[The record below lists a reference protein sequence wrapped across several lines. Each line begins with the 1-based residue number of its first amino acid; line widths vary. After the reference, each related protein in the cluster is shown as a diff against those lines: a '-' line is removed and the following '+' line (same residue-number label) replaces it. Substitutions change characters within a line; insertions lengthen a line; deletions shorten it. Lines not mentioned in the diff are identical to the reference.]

1 MMCTD
6 NFYWY
11 GVSAAAYLVTCWVF
25 AGVRW
30 FHTCRAPKE
39 RHSYIWPDRKMQ
51 VFFYLLGTCLLPY
64 VLNPGSES
72 AWMLWKS
79 YFPCTYYFYC
89 GALLFCFF
97 GSVKQWNRWKRVS
110 AIAGAITMVA
120 MVPLVLDAWIPGG
133 MLKGSCAKIW
143 GSVIVAVSILMM
155 GYAIM
160 AMVQIWKWMKETRDQ
175 NYSNPEDFPADYA
188 HRVWLAPVLLTPWLW
203 VGFITDSP
211 DVMIVANLVLAVLN
225 IILLIN
231 VMPAWRRIAIL
242 SLSEEDE
249 EHDEEHDELVEER
262 TRKIAEEIVQF
273 VEKDKGYMDAHL
285 KLEHVVEH
293 CSYGRSYVSGVLSDR
308 FGGFSDYVN
317 KLRLKQYDAYMK
329 ENPLATTEAAAEAS
343 GFTSYLAYHRAK
355 ERLEKKK

>member
-1 MMCTD
+1 MIQIPIKLYTVSKKLVLNFRESVWFSVILHSDMMCTD

-120 MVPLVLDAWIPGG
+120 MVPLE
-133 MLKGSCAKIW
+133 
-143 GSVIVAVSILMM
+143 
-155 GYAIM
+155 
-160 AMVQIWKWMKETRDQ
+160 KET
-175 NYSNPEDFPADYA
+175 
-188 HRVWLAPVLLTPWLW
+188 
-203 VGFITDSP
+203 
-211 DVMIVANLVLAVLN
+211 
-225 IILLIN
+225 
-231 VMPAWRRIAIL
+231 
-242 SLSEEDE
+242 
-249 EHDEEHDELVEER
+249 
-262 TRKIAEEIVQF
+262 
-273 VEKDKGYMDAHL
+273 
-285 KLEHVVEH
+285 
-293 CSYGRSYVSGVLSDR
+293 
-308 FGGFSDYVN
+308 
-317 KLRLKQYDAYMK
+317 
-329 ENPLATTEAAAEAS
+329 
-343 GFTSYLAYHRAK
+343 
-355 ERLEKKK
+355 

>member
-143 GSVIVAVSILMM
+143 GSVIVAGSILMM

-188 HRVWLAPVLLTPWLW
+188 HRMWLAPVLLTPWLW

-231 VMPAWRRIAIL
+231 VMPAWRRIVIL

-262 TRKIAEEIVQF
+262 TRKIAEEIV
-273 VEKDKGYMDAHL
+273 
-285 KLEHVVEH
+285 
-293 CSYGRSYVSGVLSDR
+293 
-308 FGGFSDYVN
+308 
-317 KLRLKQYDAYMK
+317 
-329 ENPLATTEAAAEAS
+329 
-343 GFTSYLAYHRAK
+343 
-355 ERLEKKK
+355 